1 MTLEPKT
8 ASPPLNENIALL
20 VPGALRFGNAGVKT
34 LESSLIWPSKTPLSS
49 ILVPTSAVVSNNSFP
64 PFYYRMAKKRWKSS
78 AQLYTQD
85 DTDNY
90 GTSHNEEDDNSS
102 DETNHDL
109 SENEKEDTTDVMTVR
124 EFASRIKV
132 PFSMSVASK
141 RNTGKT
147 LLISVLLMELL
158 RQRKVDMVLVMS
170 QTVHVNDDYAFLP
183 ERLRQKFSEA
193 TIQKLMD
200 KQAKVPKGKREQ
212 VLLVLDDVLSDK
224 DAEKSRYVRK
234 LFVLSRHYDIHIIL
248 ISQTSN
254 VALSPQIKA
263 NSDYILYSRLNR
275 HQLTALWESITNM
288 DKRDFIAYSETNNKN
303 FTFLCVDNTS
313 QSNSPDEFLLKV
325 KVSAKEAEKI
335 SPPQVSD
342 TSDAEESSTSSS
354 EW

>member
-1 MTLEPKT
+1 
-8 ASPPLNENIALL
+8 
-20 VPGALRFGNAGVKT
+20 
-34 LESSLIWPSKTPLSS
+34 
-49 ILVPTSAVVSNNSFP
+49 
-64 PFYYRMAKKRWKSS
+64 MAKKVWVQQ
-78 AQLYTQD
+78 AQVEDEADVALD
-85 DTDNY
+85 DDE
-90 GTSHNEEDDNSS
+90 EEDVDDGSS
-102 DETNHDL
+102 VEAEGGDGVL
-109 SENEKEDTTDVMTVR
+109 SIS
-124 EFASRIKV
+124 EFADQIQV

-147 LLISVLLMELL
+147 MLISALIQALL
-158 RQRKVDMVLVMS
+158 RKRKIDMVLVMS

-183 ERLRQKFSEA
+183 ARLRQKFSEA

-200 KQAKVPKGKREQ
+200 KQAKKPKGKREQ

-234 LFVLSRHYDIHIIL
+234 LFILSRHYDIHIIL

-288 DKRDFIAYSETNNKN
+288 DKKEFIAYSETNNKN
-303 FTFLCVDNTS
+303 YTFLCVDNTS
-313 QSNSPDEFLLKV
+313 QSNRPEEFLLKV
-325 KVSAKEAEKI
+325 KVSPAEAEKL
-335 SPPQVSD
+335 SPPEVSD
-342 TSDAEESSTSSS
+342 SNAEESSSEDS